1 MVGGVAANRRLR
13 QMMFDAAK
21 NDGVDIHM
29 APKAFCTDN
38 AAMIGVAA
46 LKRLEFGLSFSSIQL
61 GVSPRWPLEQAD
73 LLYREKA
80 PF

>member
-13 QMMFDAAK
+13 QMMSDAATTE
-21 NDGVDIHM
+21 GVAIHM
-29 APKAFCTDN
+29 APTAFCTDN

-46 LKRLEFGLSFSSIQL
+46 LKRLKFGLGPSSIQL